1 MKKSGAF
8 FWGLTIGA
16 AVGALLGV
24 LLAPDKGS
32 VTREKLKKKG
42 EEMKDKLDQAFQ
54 SGKEAM
60 DSFEDDLDEDAEFQ
74 EKENL

>member
-16 AVGALLGV
+16 ADGALLGV